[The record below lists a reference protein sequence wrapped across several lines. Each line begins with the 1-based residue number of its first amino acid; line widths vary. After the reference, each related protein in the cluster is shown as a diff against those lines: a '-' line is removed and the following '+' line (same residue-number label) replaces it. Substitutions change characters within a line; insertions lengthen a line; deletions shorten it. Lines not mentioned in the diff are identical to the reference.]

1 MCIVATPQRPASS
14 APLLKGKRKNAEDFL
29 EDSDDGSE
37 SESVLTSCASNLDS
51 ASALGMISLDVC
63 DELSLYLLEK
73 DCKMSYIGPDGQ
85 RHQFDLLEWWKGH
98 ETKYPNL
105 ARMAKQ
111 YLSMPAT
118 SAGVERLFSKAG
130 KQYDNLSH
138 NKSAESLQ
146 HSLMASTNYVPK
158 PCKYGPIKGGK
169 S

>member
-1 MCIVATPQRPASS
+1 MCIVELTPQRPASS
-14 APLLKGKRKNAEDFL
+14 APLLKNKRKNAESFL
-29 EDSDDGSE
+29 EDSDDSGSE
-37 SESVLTSCASNLDS
+37 SVPTTLDS
-51 ASALGMISLDVC
+51 ASTVGLVSLDVA